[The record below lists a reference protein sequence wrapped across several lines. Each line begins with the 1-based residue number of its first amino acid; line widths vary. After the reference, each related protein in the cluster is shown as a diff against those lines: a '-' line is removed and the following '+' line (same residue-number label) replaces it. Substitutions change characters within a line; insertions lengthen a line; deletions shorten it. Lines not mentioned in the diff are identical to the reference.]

1 MSKLTNVSKARAR
14 LLLNSAF
21 FGTVMVTSPMV
32 ERHDI
37 PTAATD
43 MRSIFYNPA
52 FFDELSV
59 DEIIG
64 VLAHEVM
71 HIVLEHGLRRQGR
84 DPRLWNYA
92 CDYAINPI
100 LIDCGFKLPAGG
112 LFDRRFF
119 GMSAEAIYDI
129 LEKEQTARKKQGQGQ
144 PGQGQPGDL
153 PDVPGLGSD
162 LLEPVSASPEEAAK
176 LREEVRNK
184 VVQAATMGRLAG
196 NMPASLQRAID
207 EVIHPPVPWQ
217 DILRPMMRSVVK
229 HDESWSRRN
238 RRFSSVYLPSQ
249 HSERIARIVVIGDTS
264 GSITGDD
271 LKRIGGSI
279 IDIAEEVQPE
289 QIHVL
294 WADTRVAGE
303 QVFDCGD
310 HIELVPQGGG
320 STDMRVPL
328 ARADELEPDAVVL
341 ITDGYTPWPDRDPD
355 YPLIVVCTTN
365 TSVPVGEVVRI

>member
-1 MSKLTNVSKARAR
+1 MTKLTNVSKARAR

-21 FGTVMVTSPMV
+21 FGTIMVTSPMV

-43 MRSIFYNPA
+43 MRHIFYNPA
-52 FFDELSV
+52 FFDELPV

-71 HIVLEHGLRRQGR
+71 HIALEHGLRRQGR
-84 DPRLWNYA
+84 EPRMWNYA

-100 LIDCGFKLPAGG
+100 LIDCGFKLPAGC
-112 LFDRRFF
+112 LFERRFL

-129 LEKEQTARKKQGQGQ
+129 LEKEQQARKKRGQGQ
-144 PGQGQPGDL
+144 PGSDMG
-153 PDVPGLGSD
+153 DVPGIGSD
-162 LLEPVSASPEEAAK
+162 LIEPAPASPEEAAK

-207 EVIHPPVPWQ
+207 EVIHPPVPWE

-249 HSERIARIVVIGDTS
+249 HSERIVRVVVIGDTS

-279 IDIAEEVQPE
+279 IDIAEEVRPE

-294 WADTRVAGE
+294 WADTRVASE

-310 HIELVPQGGG
+310 RIELAPQGGG
-320 STDMRVPL
+320 GTDMRVPL

-341 ITDGYTPWPDRDPD
+341 ITDGYTPWPDDEPS
-355 YPLIVVCTTN
+355 YPLIVVCTTKAA
-365 TSVPVGEVVRI
+365 VPVGEVVRI